1 MSTANFRPAE
11 GTDGSSMPQTARILP
26 VARMEDTG
34 QRSFE
39 NGKENAR
46 RIEVMLKL
54 EEAVTDDA
62 KTN

>member
-1 MSTANFRPAE
+1 
-11 GTDGSSMPQTARILP
+11 MPQTARILP